1 MKNVKDFW
9 ESLNPNVKKYIKSFL
24 KKMAIM
30 LDVVFIFIGLNNSID
45 VYMSDGHWIFYSLWL
60 LFMLIFIAIAIVYL
74 ENQDYW

>member
-1 MKNVKDFW
+1 MKNVKDIW
-9 ESLNPNVKKYIKSFL
+9 ESLNPKVKKYIKSFL
-24 KKMAIM
+24 KKMVIM

-45 VYMSDGHWIFYSLWL
+45 VYMSDEHWIFSSLWL